1 MRDNGT
7 SKHAVALEGEARFG
21 PFRLIPSRHLLL
33 CDGKPVRIGEPAR
46 KVLTALVERAG
57 EVVQR
62 DDLIARAWRTP
73 HLEESNLRSAIAA
86 LRRMFNEAGCARSYV
101 DTVAR
106 RGYRF
111 VEPVSFGDA
120 VVARQDVPAPLAKI
134 VGRDAFVKNL
144 VDDIRRRRLVTV
156 VGPGGIGKTVVALC
170 AARLALPAGYIDSVI
185 LVALDTVVD
194 AGCLM
199 SVVRAGFGLAAN
211 NDDAIGDIKS
221 FLGNRRVLIVLDG
234 CERLV
239 GPLAHLAEKI
249 LICAPNA
256 VILAT
261 SREPL
266 RAECELIRRLEPLLV
281 PPLASTP
288 GALDAISCASVELFL
303 DRATSSCPS
312 FELTDEITPFV
323 IDICRRLDGIPLAIV
338 TAAAHMDAFDLPVLA
353 DLMSGQ
359 FRLRMSGQV
368 TALHRHRTLCD
379 VLDWSFE
386 TLSAKEQMAL
396 RRLSVFDGVFCI
408 AAAQQIVGDAGLSP
422 DDVSG
427 LLANLTAK
435 SLVIT
440 PRSVAPSRHQLM
452 ETTRAY
458 ATGKLEASG
467 EAECFMNR
475 HASYYR
481 ARSERSRAALAEFH
495 CDAGGRNEPGPDLA
509 RQLVRF
515 AED

>member
-1 MRDNGT
+1 MRENGT
-7 SKHAVALEGEARFG
+7 SKYAVALEGEARFG

-33 CDGKPVRIGEPAR
+33 CDGKPIRIGEPAR
-46 KVLTALVERAG
+46 NVLTALVERAG
-57 EVVQR
+57 EVVER

-86 LRRMFNEAGCARSYV
+86 IRRMFNEAGCSRSYV

-111 VEPVSFGDA
+111 VEPVSFSDA
-120 VVARQDVPAPLAKI
+120 AVARQDVPAPLAKV
-134 VGRDAFVKNL
+134 VGRDAFVENL

-185 LVALDTVVD
+185 IVGLDTVVD

-199 SVVRAGFGLAAN
+199 SVVRDGFGLAAS

-239 GPLAHLAEKI
+239 GPLAHLVEKI

-266 RAECELIRRLEPLLV
+266 RAESELIRRLESLPV
-281 PPLASTP
+281 PSLASTP
-288 GALDAISCASVELFL
+288 DASDALDCAAVELFL
-303 DRATSSCPS
+303 DRATLSCPN
-312 FELTDEITPFV
+312 FELTDEITAFV
-323 IDICRRLDGIPLAIV
+323 IDICRRLDGVPLAIV
-338 TAAAHMDAFDLPVLA
+338 MAAAHMDAFDLPVLA

-359 FRLRMSGQV
+359 FRLRMSGQM
-368 TALHRHRTLCD
+368 TALHRHRTLSD

-396 RRLSVFDGVFCI
+396 RRLSIFDGAFCI

-435 SLVIT
+435 SLVVT
-440 PRSVAPSRHQLM
+440 LRSGAPSRHQLM

-458 ATGKLEASG
+458 ASEKLKASG
-467 EAECFMNR
+467 ESELFTNR

-481 ARSERSRAALAEFH
+481 AMSESSRTALTEIP
-495 CDAGGRNEPGPDLA
+495 CDAGGRNGPGSDLA
-509 RQLVRF
+509 RQIVRF
-515 AED
+515 AEG